1 MVPAADTDSADLADT
16 VDYDFRKLK
25 VKPNLVVTTALRAK
39 KLDDVVR
46 AYVAA
51 HSGCVVLDLGCGLD
65 TRMFRCEPP
74 PGVDWYDIDFPEV
87 VHLRAEHMLHR
98 T

>member
-1 MVPAADTDSADLADT
+1 MEAVVVPAADTDSADLADT

-51 HSGCVVLDLGCGLD
+51 HPGCVVLDLGCGLD

-74 PGVDWYDIDFPEV
+74 PANPVA
-87 VHLRAEHMLHR
+87 HRAA
-98 T
+98 